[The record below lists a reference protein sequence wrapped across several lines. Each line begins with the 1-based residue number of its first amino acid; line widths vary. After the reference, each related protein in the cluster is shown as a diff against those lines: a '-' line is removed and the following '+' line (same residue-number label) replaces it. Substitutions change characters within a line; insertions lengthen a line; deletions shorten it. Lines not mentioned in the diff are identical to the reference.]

1 MKPINSSILSNKVSL
16 ITGASGEIGMSC
28 AKIFHKFGSKLILI
42 YNKNKRQID
51 KFKKNKKNV
60 EIFKCDIS
68 NTQEIKKLYK
78 KISKKYN
85 EINVLVNAAG
95 IMHPQN
101 FFIEDNKKN
110 LINQLNVN
118 FIGSITMIKVFSRI
132 MIRSENAS
140 IINISSIA
148 ANDGIRSLSDYSATK
163 GALQSFSVSAAAE
176 LGPLGVRVNSIS
188 PGIIKSKIHKDQ
200 NINKFKNQISL
211 NKLGN
216 PSDVANTALFLDSDL
231 SSYFNGQNLKVDGM
245 IKKFKG

>member
-1 MKPINSSILSNKVSL
+1 MMVK
-16 ITGASGEIGMSC
+16 
-28 AKIFHKFGSKLILI
+28 
-42 YNKNKRQID
+42 
-51 KFKKNKKNV
+51 
-60 EIFKCDIS
+60 
-68 NTQEIKKLYK
+68 
-78 KISKKYN
+78 
-85 EINVLVNAAG
+85 
-95 IMHPQN
+95 
-101 FFIEDNKKN
+101 
-110 LINQLNVN
+110 INQLNVN

-216 PSDVANTALFLDSDL
+216 PSDVANTALFLASDL
-231 SSYFNGQNLKVDGM
+231 SSYINGQNLKVDGM